1 MKHVLLGALCS
12 LLAAT
17 PLAWCVRNE
26 ATDRDKPGV
35 QLRDAV
41 EVKRNRVW
49 LSDLLPA
56 DAPSAMQ
63 KAGAAIEL
71 CPAPLPG
78 SARILDAEQITS
90 KLVRQPEVLRQLV
103 IPPRITIRYAGWPI
117 AEKTIRIG
125 ISKFLCER
133 YPQQPSPREKERLC
147 NLPDGARLEGLQ
159 PFAARE
165 EHPNLQVIGLDWD
178 TRQQSVQVRLR
189 CSTQASCGSFLVHV
203 VLPASMGD
211 EWRARLGWAI
221 GLNSPTAGQPAPATT
236 SGIVLAERGK
246 PATLILDDGSM
257 RISVRVICLQPG
269 VLNQQIRVFE
279 AQSRRV
285 FHAEVVGAGLLHST
299 L

>member
-1 MKHVLLGALCS
+1 MKYAMLAALCS

-17 PLAWCVRNE
+17 PLAWCARNDAAVRNE
-26 ATDRDKPGV
+26 PKV

-56 DAPSAMQ
+56 DAPSVMK

-90 KLVRQPEVLRQLV
+90 KLAAQPELFRQLA
-103 IPPRITIRYAGWPI
+103 IPSRITVRSSGWPI
-117 AEKTIRIG
+117 EEEMVRMA
-125 ISKFLCER
+125 ISTFLGEQGWGR
-133 YPQQPSPREKERLC
+133 D
-147 NLPDGARLEGLQ
+147 LPGATRLEGLQ
-159 PFAARE
+159 PLAARE
-165 EHPNLQVIGLDWD
+165 EHPTLQVIGLDWD
-178 TRQQSVQVRLR
+178 SRQQSVQVRLR
-189 CSTQASCGSFLVHV
+189 CSTRTSCGSFLVHA
-203 VLPASMGD
+203 VLPSPVGD
-211 EWRARLGWAI
+211 QWRTRLGWAS
-221 GLNSPTAGQPAPATT
+221 GSNSPGAGQAMPPAITGA
-236 SGIVLAERGK
+236 VLAEKGK
-246 PATLILDDGSM
+246 PAMLILDDGSM

-269 VLNQQIRVFE
+269 VLNQRIRVFE

>member
-1 MKHVLLGALCS
+1 MKYVLLGALCS
-12 LLAAT
+12 LLAAA

-78 SARILDAEQITS
+78 SARILDAQQITS
-90 KLVRQPEVLRQLV
+90 KLAAQPELFRQLA
-103 IPPRITIRYAGWPI
+103 IPSRITVRSSGWPI
-117 AEKTIRIG
+117 EEEMVRMA
-125 ISKFLCER
+125 ISTFL
-133 YPQQPSPREKERLC
+133 REQGWRRD
-147 NLPDGARLEGLQ
+147 LPGATRLEGLQ
-159 PFAARE
+159 PLAARE

-189 CSTQASCGSFLVHV
+189 CSTRTSCGSFLVHA
-203 VLPASMGD
+203 VLPLPTGD
-211 EWRARLGWAI
+211 EWRTRLGWAN
-221 GLNSPTAGQPAPATT
+221 GSNSPGAGQAPPPTITGA
-236 SGIVLAERGK
+236 VLAEKGK
-246 PATLILDDGSM
+246 PATLILDDGNM

-269 VLNQQIRVFE
+269 VLNQRIRVFE
-279 AQSRRV
+279 AQNRRV
-285 FHAEVVGAGLLHST
+285 FHAEVVGAGLLHSA